1 MKQTSV
7 DWLFQQLWETP
18 KDKLTWHSILEKA
31 KQMENKHT
39 AVQWLVEKIQ
49 HANPS
54 FKFDALIRQAKQMEK
69 EQIIDAMIKASL
81 IKGVMKMQNNTTTKT
96 INQNEKNNSYPKRK
110 R

>member
-18 KDKLTWHSILEKA
+18 KDKLTWHLILEQA
-31 KQMENKHT
+31 KQMENKQT
-39 AVQWLVEKIQ
+39 AVEWLVEKIQ

-69 EQIIDAMIKASL
+69 EQIIDAYD
-81 IKGVMKMQNNTTTKT
+81 KGEF
-96 INQNEKNNSYPKRK
+96 NQGCNEDAEEYYNENYKSK
-110 R
+110 